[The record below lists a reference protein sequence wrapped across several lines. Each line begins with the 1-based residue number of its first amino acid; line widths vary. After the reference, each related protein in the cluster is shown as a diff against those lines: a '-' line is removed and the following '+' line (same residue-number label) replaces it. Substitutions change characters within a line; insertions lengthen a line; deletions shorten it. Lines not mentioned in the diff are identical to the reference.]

1 MGLTLSPHPARL
13 TKLVE
18 YYPSRGLTNSFTKQ
32 NDPPSGNCFSPWR
45 VIVCYSGDSTKKK
58 HRNALPN
65 SPWDVHQPRHN
76 LRWNALGTQEKHES
90 WEVSGANLK
99 AVRWTV
105 WECAS
110 NHMCHGQNMMYGI
123 MGYGIQSHPSL
134 RILRWSNPIP
144 RWPSAFYHSDMG
156 IAMWYS
162 ERSRETLQ
170 MTHSCV
176 WRSMARQ
183 CWRKFD
189 DRAGAFAGIWP
200 GGQLLV
206 LKTSGNKQCMP

>member
-1 MGLTLSPHPARL
+1 MILQVGTVSALDESLYVTVATAP
-13 TKLVE
+13 
-18 YYPSRGLTNSFTKQ
+18 
-32 NDPPSGNCFSPWR
+32 
-45 VIVCYSGDSTKKK
+45 KK

-76 LRWNALGTQEKHES
+76 LKCPWDPRKTRILGFF
-90 WEVSGANLK
+90 SGANLK

-105 WECAS
+105 WECAT

-123 MGYGIQSHPSL
+123 MMHYGVWFRAIHPSES
-134 RILRWSNPIP
+134 WSWSKPIP

-170 MTHSCV
+170 MTHSHV

-189 DRAGAFAGIWP
+189 VRAGAFAGIWP